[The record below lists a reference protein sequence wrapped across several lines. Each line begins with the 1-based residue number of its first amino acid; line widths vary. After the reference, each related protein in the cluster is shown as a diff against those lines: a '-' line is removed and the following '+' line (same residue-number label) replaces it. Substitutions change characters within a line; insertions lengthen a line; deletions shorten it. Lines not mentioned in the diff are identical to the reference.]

1 MRAWP
6 ENPEGVMAW
15 LTDTFG
21 PYGHGRWR
29 FARKLNLPVVVFR
42 DEADASAYERRWVA
56 QQNA

>member
-1 MRAWP
+1 
-6 ENPEGVMAW
+6 MAW